1 MIDRFRQF
9 ALRVAA
15 QFWRDAMDRELAA
28 EMRAHL
34 DLAIEENMRAG
45 MTPEEARRQALIQFG
60 GTQQAK
66 ENQRASRSLSVFE
79 TFFQDLRF
87 AARILKK
94 SPGFTVISV
103 FTLALGIGATTAIFS
118 VVYGVLLRP
127 LPYHNPQQIVRLWEQ
142 GADGGRMRFADP
154 NFDDVRAQNHCLS
167 GFAVYESSLATV
179 TGNGDATRVP
189 ASAVSRD
196 FFQVMAVQ
204 PIFGRTFS
212 SEEQQQ
218 GGPTAAVVSYAYWTQ
233 ALGSTR
239 DLSSLHLQMDKQPV
253 PIIGV
258 LPPGFRFPDN
268 TDIWFSRESYGET
281 PSRSAHN
288 DWAVARLRDGFTVD
302 EARAELS
309 TIAQR
314 LKQQYGSDIDMVAVS
329 VEPLHHAMTNDVRP
343 ALLILLGASAF
354 LLLIA
359 CANVTNLM
367 LAQAAARER
376 ELAVRAAL
384 GAERGRLVRQF
395 LTEAFL
401 LSFIGGIF
409 GVLFAYWGLEGLL
422 ALAPASLPRLEAISI
437 NLPVLLFS
445 LIAVVLVSVALA
457 LFTALRATSRDSRD
471 ALGEG
476 SRGGIGTRNKQ
487 RMGRLLA
494 AGQLATALVLLVG
507 ATLLGRSLLRVFALN
522 SGFRTENIATM
533 DLGFRFNAPKSERIA
548 FLNQLIARLR
558 QIPGVDEVGGTNNL
572 PLSNSGYADGTFAP
586 MNPSQISPHLQDLI
600 RRSVSDNSDLSKT
613 EPALLSE
620 LVAFFEGLYRDK
632 SHLGHADFVVASP
645 GYFSALHIPLLQG
658 RAFDERDT
666 YDAPHVA
673 LISQSLAQE
682 FWPNQNPIG
691 RSIEFGNMDGDL
703 RLLTIVG
710 IVGDVRDHSLESA
723 PRSTVYVDY
732 RQRPTGAWSFTVVMH
747 TAGNPESVFP
757 AARSVLHDLDPNMP
771 PRFNTLSQVYS
782 ASLEARRFSL
792 TLISI
797 FSLTALVLAIAG
809 IYGVIS
815 YSVAQRTREIG
826 VRMALGAST
835 HEVLGMVLRQ
845 SAITGVIGVLVGLGG
860 CLALTRLL
868 QSQLFEI
875 SPSDPLTLA
884 GVSLVLLVV
893 SLIACS
899 IPGRRATRIDPA
911 SALRCE

>member
-1 MIDRFRQF
+1 MDRLRQF
-9 ALRVAA
+9 AFRVAA
-15 QFWRDAMDRELAA
+15 LFRRDALDRELDA
-28 EMRAHL
+28 ELQAHL
-34 DLAIEENMRAG
+34 DLAIEENLRAG
-45 MTPEEARRQALIQFG
+45 MTAQEARRHALIELG

-66 ENQRASRSLSVFE
+66 ENHRESRSLPLLE
-79 TFFQDLRF
+79 TFFRDLRF
-87 AARILKK
+87 AARLLRK
-94 SPGFTVISV
+94 SPGFTAISV
-103 FTLALGIGATTAIFS
+103 LTLALGIGATTAIFS

-127 LPYHNPQQIVRLWEQ
+127 LPYHNPQQLVQLWEQ
-142 GADGGRMRFADP
+142 SPTGGRMRFADP

-167 GFAVYESSLATV
+167 GFAVYESSISTV
-179 TGNGDATRVP
+179 IGKGEPARVSA
-189 ASAVSRD
+189 ASVTAD

-204 PIFGRTFS
+204 PILGRTFS
-212 SEEQQQ
+212 SDERQPN
-218 GGPTAAVVSYAYWTQ
+218 GPTAALVSYAYWTQ
-233 ALGSTR
+233 TLGSTR
-239 DLSSLHLQMDKQPV
+239 DLSSVHLKMDKQTV

-258 LPPGFRFPDN
+258 LPPGFRFPDD
-268 TDIWFSRESYGET
+268 TDIWFPHSWT
-281 PSRSAHN
+281 VPSRSAHN
-288 DWAVARLRDGFTVD
+288 DWAIARLRDGFTVD

-314 LKQQYGSDIDMVAVS
+314 LKQQYGSDVDMVAVA
-329 VEPLHHAMTNDVRP
+329 VEPLHRAMTNGVRP

-376 ELAVRAAL
+376 ELAVRSAL
-384 GAERGRLVRQF
+384 GAERGRLIRQF

-401 LSFIGGIF
+401 LSFIGGVF

-445 LIAVVLVSVALA
+445 LLAVVLVSIALA
-457 LFTALRATSRDSRD
+457 LFTAVRTTSRDSRD

-476 SRGGIGTRNKQ
+476 SRGGIGTRTKQ
-487 RMGRLLA
+487 HVGRLLA

-507 ATLLGRSLLRVFALN
+507 AALLGRSLLRVFAVN
-522 SGFRTENIATM
+522 SGFRTENVVTM
-533 DLGFRFNAPKSERIA
+533 DLGFPFNAPKSERIA

-572 PLSNSGYADGTFAP
+572 PLSNSGYADGSFVP
-586 MNPSQISPHLQDLI
+586 MNPSQISPHVQELI
-600 RRSVSDNSDLSKT
+600 RRSVSDDADLSKT
-613 EPALLSE
+613 DPALLSE
-620 LVAFFEGLYRDK
+620 LVAFFNDIYRDK
-632 SHLGHADFVVASP
+632 SRLGHADFVVASA
-645 GYFSALHIPLLQG
+645 GYFPALHIPLQRG
-658 RAFDERDT
+658 RMFDDRDT
-666 YDAPHVA
+666 YDAPHIA
-673 LISQSLAQE
+673 LISQSLARE
-682 FWPNQNPIG
+682 FWPNQDPIG

-723 PRSTVYVDY
+723 PASTVYVDY
-732 RQRPTGAWSFTVVMH
+732 LQRPTSTWNFTVVMH
-747 TAGNPESVFP
+747 TTSNPEAVLG
-757 AARSVLHDLDPNMP
+757 AARGVLHDLDPNMP
-771 PRFNTLSQVYS
+771 PKFNTLSSVYS
-782 ASLEARRFSL
+782 ASLETRRFSL

-835 HEVLGMVLRQ
+835 REVLGMVLRQ
-845 SAITGVIGVLVGLGG
+845 SAITGVIGILVGLGG

-868 QSQLFEI
+868 QSQLFEV
-875 SPSDPLTLA
+875 SPSDPLTLC
-884 GVSLVLLVV
+884 GVSLLLLVV
-893 SLIACS
+893 ALAACS
-899 IPGRRATRIDPA
+899 IPGRRAARIDPA
-911 SALRCE
+911 TALRCE